1 MKSDTSSQRK
11 ERLRNSRLYNGMTK
25 LTAYLD
31 RYYVDGIA
39 GLIPGGIGDAMTA
52 LFTLVHIYFSLFRL
66 HSVPLTLAILNNSLR
81 DLLLGLIPFYVGDL
95 IDFFHQSNARNMR
108 LIDGFIN
115 EDQAVIA
122 DVNRKA
128 RQSLIA
134 CLLLLVGI
142 LLILALIAWIATKLG
157 TIIFS

>member
-1 MKSDTSSQRK
+1 
-11 ERLRNSRLYNGMTK
+11 
-25 LTAYLD
+25 
-31 RYYVDGIA
+31 
-39 GLIPGGIGDAMTA
+39 MTA

-115 EDQAVIA
+115 EDQTVIA

>member
-1 MKSDTSSQRK
+1 MKSDKSSQRK
-11 ERLRNSRLYNGMTK
+11 EKLRNSRLYNGMTK
-25 LTAYLD
+25 LTTYLD
-31 RYYVDGIA
+31 RYFVDGIA

-115 EDQAVIA
+115 EDQTVI
-122 DVNRKA
+122 DEVNRKS

-134 CLLLLVGI
+134 CLLLLAGI
-142 LLILALIAWIATKLG
+142 LLILALIAWIAAKLG

>member
-11 ERLRNSRLYNGMTK
+11 ERLRNSRLYNGMNK
-25 LTAYLD
+25 LTTYLD

-115 EDQAVIA
+115 EDQTVIA
-122 DVNRKA
+122 DVNRTA

-134 CLLLLVGI
+134 CLLLLAGI

>member
-11 ERLRNSRLYNGMTK
+11 ERLRNSRLYNGMNK
-25 LTAYLD
+25 LTTYLD
-31 RYYVDGIA
+31 RYHVDGIA

-142 LLILALIAWIATKLG
+142 LLILTLIAWIATKLG

>member
-11 ERLRNSRLYNGMTK
+11 ERLKNSRLYNGMTK
-25 LTAYLD
+25 LTTYLD

-52 LFTLVHIYFSLFRL
+52 LFTLVHVYFSLFRL